1 MVFSSTLKNIG
12 NMRDLKNILEGIF
25 DDEDVQM
32 DKLDDLIKFGNM
44 YHIKW
49 YDMSDDHTFPY
60 MFKHQNIKKV
70 AKELGRLD
78 KVFYKKLL
86 NLTGTRGTGIT
97 ASKNSYMIPLAEL
110 IGHVQFDKNRDELER
125 KIQQVIKDNA
135 RSLPVLVTVEDRTNS
150 IVIRDDSI
158 DVILRVVVGDVSK
171 YIRFR
176 FEKNV

>member
-1 MVFSSTLKNIG
+1 MRSLNIYL
-12 NMRDLKNILEGIF
+12 NESIF
-25 DDEDVQM
+25 DDEGVQM
-32 DKLDDLIKFGNM
+32 DRLDDLIKFGNM

-60 MFKHQNIKKV
+60 MFKPQNIKKI

-86 NLTGTRGTGIT
+86 SCTVVRGMGIT
-97 ASKNSYMIPLAEL
+97 VSKNSYMIPLAEI
-110 IGHVQFDKNRDELER
+110 IGHVQFDKNKDELER
-125 KIQQVIKDNA
+125 RIQQVIKDNA

-150 IVIRDDSI
+150 RVIRDDSI
-158 DVILRVVVGDVSK
+158 DVSLRVVVDDTSK

>member
-1 MVFSSTLKNIG
+1 MV
-12 NMRDLKNILEGIF
+12 DLKKYISESIF
-25 DDEDVQM
+25 DDENAQM
-32 DKLDDLIKFGNM
+32 DKLDDLTKFGNM

-60 MFKHQNIKKV
+60 MFKLQNIKKI

-86 NLTGTRGTGIT
+86 SCTGTRGMGVTV
-97 ASKNSYMIPLAEL
+97 SKNSYMIPLAEI
-110 IGHVQFDKNRDELER
+110 IGHVQFDKNREDFEK
-125 KIQQVIKDNA
+125 KIQQVINDNV
-135 RSLPVLVTVEDRTNS
+135 RGLPVLVTVKDRTNS

-158 DVILRVVVGDVSK
+158 DVILRVVVEDVSK

-176 FEKNV
+176 FEKNI

>member
-1 MVFSSTLKNIG
+1 
-12 NMRDLKNILEGIF
+12 MRSLNTYLNESIF

-32 DKLDDLIKFGNM
+32 DKLDDLTKFGNM

-60 MFKHQNIKKV
+60 MFKPQNIKKI
-70 AKELGRLD
+70 AKELGRLN

-86 NLTGTRGTGIT
+86 STTGVRGMGIT
-97 ASKNSYMIPLAEL
+97 VSKNSYMIPLAEI

-135 RSLPVLVTVEDRTNS
+135 RSLPVLVTVEDKTNS
-150 IVIRDDSI
+150 RVIRDDSI
-158 DVILRVVVGDVSK
+158 DVFLRVVIEDVSK

-176 FEKNV
+176 FEKNI

>member
-1 MVFSSTLKNIG
+1 
-12 NMRDLKNILEGIF
+12 MRSLNTYINESIF

-32 DKLDDLIKFGNM
+32 DRLDDITKFGNM

-60 MFKHQNIKKV
+60 MFKLQNIKKI
-70 AKELGRLD
+70 AKELGRLN

-86 NLTGTRGTGIT
+86 SCTGVRGMGIT
-97 ASKNSYMIPLAEL
+97 VSKNSYMIPLAEI
-110 IGHVQFDKNRDELER
+110 IGYVQFDKNKDELER
-125 KIQQVIKDNA
+125 RIQQVIKDNT
-135 RSLPVLVTVEDRTNS
+135 RSLPVLVTIEDRTNS
-150 IVIRDDSI
+150 RVIRDDSI
-158 DVILRVVVGDVSK
+158 DVILRVVVEGVSK

>member
-1 MVFSSTLKNIG
+1 
-12 NMRDLKNILEGIF
+12 MRSLNTYLNESIF
-25 DDEDVQM
+25 DDEDVRM
-32 DKLDDLIKFGNM
+32 NKLDDLTKFGNM

-49 YDMSDDHTFPY
+49 YDMSDTHTFPY
-60 MFKHQNIKKV
+60 MFKLQNIKKI

-86 NLTGTRGTGIT
+86 GLTEPLGMGV
-97 ASKNSYMIPLAEL
+97 SKTKNTYMIPLAEI

-125 KIQQVIKDNA
+125 KIQQVMKDNA

-150 IVIRDDSI
+150 TVIRDDSI